1 MLQSRKESTPCTP
14 GFGPLRKPESTSTG
28 PALTWRS
35 EPRSYAKVWY
45 VGDQSVRQNKPTA
58 LVAVYLVCVSSA
70 FGLSGRAESSSPYT
84 RFVSNVAGVTRTDMT
99 ARGAGTKLVFA
110 RFQPSFWVLP

>member
-1 MLQSRKESTPCTP
+1 MHIRVWATQKTRK
-14 GFGPLRKPESTSTG
+14 STG
-28 PALTWRS
+28 PALTWSS

-45 VGDQSVRQNKPTA
+45 VGDQSVRQNNPTA
-58 LVAVYLVCVSSA
+58 LVAVCLVCVSSA

-99 ARGAGTKLVFA
+99 ASGAGTKFVFA